1 MPHAFESIEK
11 EFWSISNKEKQNKN
25 HSIQLI
31 HFGSIEQKKEYQE
44 LLLQADV
51 VLSTAK
57 HEFFGVSVMEG
68 VAAGCYPVCP
78 NRLSYPELYPK
89 ECLYNTNNQMF
100 QMLKKFSLRPEKF
113 REFILPR
120 ILKKINAV
128 ECYSMEAL
136 GSKYEKL
143 LFGGGYSE
151 RKECFDLYMVSLV
164 ILNIILDQVS
174 KFWIRNNVSPGSY
187 SREGDYFII
196 TNVEKSG
203 AFLGLG
209 SEFPP
214 TIFYMHYLALPVI
227 VLISVL
233 VYVFKDK
240 SLDKLSLVGFSLIIG
255 GGIGNTFDSFLYGSV
270 TDFLIIDFG
279 GVLKQ
284 VYLI

>member
-1 MPHAFESIEK
+1 MPHAFERIEK
-11 EFWSISNKEKQNKN
+11 EFWLISNKEKQNKN

-113 REFILPR
+113 REFILSK

-143 LFGGGYSE
+143 LFGGDHMYE
-151 RKECFDLYMVSLV
+151 RKECFGAGRQLFVSV
-164 ILNIILDQVS
+164 
-174 KFWIRNNVSPGSY
+174 WNVWML
-187 SREGDYFII
+187 I
-196 TNVEKSG
+196 
-203 AFLGLG
+203 AF
-209 SEFPP
+209 S
-214 TIFYMHYLALPVI
+214 V
-227 VLISVL
+227 VL
-233 VYVFKDK
+233 VVAYFF
-240 SLDKLSLVGFSLIIG
+240 FS
-255 GGIGNTFDSFLYGSV
+255 T
-270 TDFLIIDFG
+270 
-279 GVLKQ
+279 
-284 VYLI
+284 